1 MIEAISNIFEVAKQ
15 RMDYYESIIA
25 KVEKEPEL
33 ILTDLYIEETPD
45 NLLAFL
51 VNNIEETSLINFQ
64 GYLYRIIIPYLKSK
78 FNIDGLDFE
87 FMPEVYPSPL
97 TITQNGLSIG
107 DLYIYQRAFVIR
119 TDEKSAKVIKQIDDL
134 NDKMKEINLK
144 GEELEM
150 AKINPLAL
158 GGSNPIKL
166 VDIALR
172 KKNYMKN
179 INKDINSL
187 GEEIFELQKEMTALQ
202 IALEKAHQDF
212 IEAEYIQERIIRKFK
227 NNYQYKIIDP
237 TTIEEDTSTIEVEK
251 QIVKETNQTT
261 GEE

>member
-15 RMDYYESIIA
+15 RMDYYESIIT

-45 NLLAFL
+45 NLLSFL
-51 VNNIEETSLINFQ
+51 VNNIDETALINFQ
-64 GYLYRIIIPYLKSK
+64 GYLYRLIIPYLKSK

-87 FMPEVYPSPL
+87 FLPEVYPSPL
-97 TITQNGLSIG
+97 TITQNGVAIG
-107 DLYIYQRAFVIR
+107 DLYIYQKAFVVK
-119 TDEKSAKVIKQIDDL
+119 TDESSNKILKQIEEL
-134 NDKMKEINLK
+134 NDRMKEINLK
-144 GEELEM
+144 GQELEM

-179 INKDINSL
+179 IDKDITSL
-187 GEEIFELQKEMTALQ
+187 SDELFELQKEARSLE
-202 IALEKAHQDF
+202 IALEKAHQEF
-212 IEAEYIQERIIRKFK
+212 IEAEYIQERIVRKFK
-227 NNYQYKIIDP
+227 TNYEYKIIEP
-237 TTIEEDTSTIEVEK
+237 TLMEDDTSILEVEK
-251 QIVKETNQTT
+251 QIVKEESQTV
-261 GEE
+261 EE

>member
-15 RMDYYESIIA
+15 RMDYYDSVIRRI
-25 KVEKEPEL
+25 EKEPEL
-33 ILTDLYIEETPD
+33 ILNDLYVEGTPD

-51 VNNIEETSLINFQ
+51 VNNIDETSLINFQ
-64 GYLYRIIIPYLKSK
+64 GYIYRVLIPYLKSK

-87 FMPEVYPSPL
+87 FLPEVYPSPL
-97 TITQNGLSIG
+97 TITQNGIAIG
-107 DLYIYQRAFVIR
+107 DIYIYQKVFVIR
-119 TDEKSAKVIKQIDDL
+119 TDEKSTELIKKIDEL
-134 NDKMKEINLK
+134 NDQVKEINLK
-144 GEELEM
+144 GQELEM

-179 INKDINSL
+179 ISKDITSL
-187 GEEIFELQKEMTALQ
+187 ADELFELQKEVSSLE

-212 IEAEYIQERIIRKFK
+212 LEAEYIQERIIRKFK
-227 NNYQYKIIDP
+227 DNFQYSIVNP
-237 TTIEEDTSTIEVEK
+237 STTEDDDTSIAEYGN
-251 QIVKETNQTT
+251 QIV
-261 GEE
+261 EE